1 MFLLEYFL
9 LSKLDFSYQL
19 NMGIFKC
26 VLIIILDIIHGF
38 LVVFIIKYIFNIM
51 NLNNTDLLEFK
62 DNTSIM
68 RYGSFSN
75 DNNFDGAP
83 PLIFV

>member
-1 MFLLEYFL
+1 MLLLEYFL
-9 LSKLDFSYQL
+9 LSELDFSYEL

-26 VLIIILDIIHGF
+26 ILIIVLDIFHGF
-38 LVVFIIKYIFNIM
+38 IVVFIIKYIFNKM

-62 DNTSIM
+62 DNSSMM

-83 PLIFV
+83 PLIFL